1 MVDKPA
7 GLTPPMLLALAILA
21 CGNPSYE
28 RDVVPFVRQHCLGC
42 HGEAKPKGDFRI
54 ELPKTESA
62 AAALKN
68 QWETV
73 AKAIRSGDMPPA
85 NKPRPAKDQSNKI
98 NEWIDQKSLGV
109 VCDGKPPAG
118 RVVLRRLNR
127 EEYGNALRDLLGI
140 GYRAG
145 EDLPADDVGDG
156 FDNQADVLTL
166 SPLHLEKYLAS
177 AEAAVNQA
185 LKGPARRGQANRVD
199 LPTKNEQLKPAIER
213 FLRKAWRRPPDEADT
228 KRFVQLAL
236 ATGSKPEDGFAAA
249 MTAALVSPRFLFV
262 VEADPQQG
270 QTDRSLDGYELATR
284 LSLFLWSS
292 VPDDPLLDAATNGE
306 LSKPEGIRAQTERML
321 KDPKAKA
328 LSRNFTGQ
336 WLQLRN
342 LKTIQPDP
350 VRFPGIT
357 ETLKEDMATECE
369 MFFANLLEE
378 NRPITELVDSR
389 HTFVNDRLAKFYG
402 INSAKLKSPG
412 FRKHEFTDGK
422 RGGVTTMAGVLLT
435 TSNPTRTSPVKRGK
449 FILENIL
456 GTPPPPAPPGV
467 EELKDDP
474 GARQSASL
482 RQRMEEHR
490 RNPNCAVCHAKMDS
504 LGFGLENF
512 NAVGQW
518 RTEDEGKPIDSA
530 GELPGGKKFSN
541 PADLRKILLEQPGV
555 FADCLT
561 RKMMTYA
568 LGRSL
573 SAKDRCVV
581 EKIVAELKSRNWGLA
596 ELVKAVTLSEP
607 FTRREKLS
615 ASGGR

>member
-1 MVDKPA
+1 MF
-7 GLTPPMLLALAILA
+7 LAIAILA
-21 CGNPSYE
+21 CGGPSYE
-28 RDVVPFVRQHCLGC
+28 RDVVPFIRQHCNGC
-42 HGEAKPKGDFRI
+42 HGETKPKGDFRI
-54 ELPKTESA
+54 ELPKGEGA
-62 AAALKN
+62 AANLKS
-68 QWETV
+68 QWEMV

-85 NKPRPAKDQSNKI
+85 NKPRPAKEDSNKI

-177 AEAAVNQA
+177 AESAVNQA
-185 LKGPARRGQANRVD
+185 LKGPGRRGAGNRIEI
-199 LPTKNEQLKPAIER
+199 PTKSEQLKPSIER
-213 FLRKAWRRPPDEADT
+213 FLRKAWRRPPEEADIN
-228 KRFVQLAL
+228 RFLQMAK
-236 ATGSKPEDGFAAA
+236 AAGSKPEDGFAAA

-270 QTDRSLDGYELATR
+270 KSERLLDGHELATR

-292 VPDDPLLDAATNGE
+292 IPDDTLLDAATKGDLNNPG
-306 LSKPEGIRAQTERML
+306 GISAQTERML
-321 KDPKAKA
+321 KDPKSKA
-328 LSRNFTGQ
+328 LARNFTGQ

-357 ETLKEDMATECE
+357 EALKEDMAVECE
-369 MFFANLLEE
+369 MFFSNLLEE
-378 NRPITELVDSR
+378 NRPITEFVDAR

-402 INSAKLKSPG
+402 INLPRIRNAG
-412 FRKHEFTDGK
+412 FRKHEFTDDK
-422 RGGVTTMAGVLLT
+422 RGGVTTMAGVLLV

-449 FILENIL
+449 FVLENIL

-474 GARQSASL
+474 GARKAASL

-490 RNPNCAVCHAKMDS
+490 RNPNCAVCHTKMDS

-518 RTEDEGKPIDSA
+518 RIEDEGKPIDSA

-541 PADLRKILLEQPGV
+541 PAELRKILLEQPEV

-581 EKIVAELKSRNWGLA
+581 EKIVADLKLRNWGLA

-607 FTRREKLS
+607 FTRREKL
-615 ASGGR
+615 ATHGGRS

>member
-1 MVDKPA
+1 MF
-7 GLTPPMLLALAILA
+7 LALAILA
-21 CGNPSYE
+21 CGSPSYE
-28 RDVVPFVRQHCLGC
+28 RDVVPFIRQHCISC

-54 ELPKTESA
+54 ELPKGEVA
-62 AAALKN
+62 AAELRH
-68 QWETV
+68 QWEIV

-85 NKPRPAKDQSNKI
+85 NKPRPTKEQSNAI

-156 FDNQADVLTL
+156 FDNQADILTL

-177 AEAAVNQA
+177 AESAVNQA
-185 LKGPARRGQANRVD
+185 LKGPGRRGAGNRIEI
-199 LPTKNEQLKPAIER
+199 PTKTEQLKPAIER
-213 FLRKAWRRPPDEADT
+213 FLRKAWRRPPEEADT
-228 KRFVQLAL
+228 NRFVQMAL
-236 ATGSKPEDGFAAA
+236 GTGTKPEDGFAAA

-270 QTDRSLDGYELATR
+270 KTDRLLDGHELATR

-292 VPDDPLLDAATNGE
+292 VPDDTLLEAAAKGDLN
-306 LSKPEGIRAQTERML
+306 KPDGIRAQTERML
-321 KDPKAKA
+321 KDPKSKA
-328 LSRNFTGQ
+328 LARNFTGQ

-357 ETLKEDMATECE
+357 ESLKEDMAVECE
-369 MFFANLLEE
+369 MFFSNILEE
-378 NRPITELVDSR
+378 NRPITEFVDAR

-402 INSAKLKSPG
+402 INLPRIRNAG
-412 FRKHEFTDGK
+412 FRKHEFTDDK
-422 RGGVTTMAGVLLT
+422 RGGVTTMAGVLLV

-449 FILENIL
+449 FVLENIL
-456 GTPPPPAPPGV
+456 GTPPPPPPPGV
-467 EELKDDP
+467 EELNDDP
-474 GARQSASL
+474 GARKAASL

-518 RTEDEGKPIDSA
+518 RSEDEGKAIDSA

-541 PADLRKILLEQPGV
+541 PAELRKILLEQPEV

-581 EKIVAELKSRNWGLA
+581 EKIVTDLKARNWGLA

-607 FTRREKLS
+607 FTRREKL
-615 ASGGR
+615 ATPGGRS

>member
-1 MVDKPA
+1 MF
-7 GLTPPMLLALAILA
+7 LALSILVSGA
-21 CGNPSYE
+21 PSYE
-28 RDVVPFVRQHCLGC
+28 KDVVPFVRQHCLGC
-42 HGEAKPKGDFRI
+42 HGDIKPKGDFRI
-54 ELPKTESA
+54 ALPKNEGA
-62 AAALKN
+62 AAQLKS
-68 QWETV
+68 QWEKV
-73 AKAIRSGDMPPA
+73 ANAIRSGDMPPA
-85 NKPRPAKDQSNKI
+85 DKPRPAVAASNLI
-98 NEWIDQKSLGV
+98 NQWIDEKSLGV
-109 VCDGKPPAG
+109 VCAGNPPAG
-118 RVVLRRLNR
+118 RVVMRRLNR
-127 EEYGNALRDLLGI
+127 EEYSNAIRDLLGI

-177 AEAAVNQA
+177 AESAVSQV
-185 LKGPARRGQANRVD
+185 LKGPAKRGFGNRLE
-199 LPTKNEQLKPAIER
+199 LPSTNEQLKPAIER
-213 FLRKAWRRPPDEADT
+213 FLRKAWRRPPETADSN
-228 KRFVQLAL
+228 RFVQLAT
-236 ATGSKPEDGFAAA
+236 AAGSKPEDGFAAA
-249 MTAALVSPRFLFV
+249 MTAALVSTRFLFV
-262 VEADPQQG
+262 VEADPEPG
-270 QTDRSLDGYELATR
+270 KTERPLDGYELATR

-292 VPDDPLLDAATNGE
+292 IPDDTLLDAASRGE
-306 LSKPEGIRAQTERML
+306 LDKPEGIRAQTERML

-328 LSRNFTGQ
+328 LARNFTGQ

-350 VRFPGIT
+350 VRFPDIT
-357 ETLKEDMATECE
+357 EALKEDMAAECE

-378 NRPITELVDSR
+378 NRPITEFVDAR

-402 INSAKLKSPG
+402 ISLPRLRNAG
-412 FRKHEFTDGK
+412 FRKHEFTDNK
-422 RGGVTTMAGVLLT
+422 RGGVTTMAGVLLV

-449 FILENIL
+449 FVLDNIL

-474 GARQSASL
+474 GARKAASL

-541 PADLRKILLEQPGV
+541 PAELRKILMEQPEV
-555 FADCLT
+555 FANCLT

-581 EKIVAELKSRNWGLA
+581 DRIVAELKAKGWGLA
-596 ELVKAVTLSEP
+596 ELVKAVALSEP
-607 FTRREKLS
+607 FTRREKLVIT
-615 ASGGR
+615 GGRS